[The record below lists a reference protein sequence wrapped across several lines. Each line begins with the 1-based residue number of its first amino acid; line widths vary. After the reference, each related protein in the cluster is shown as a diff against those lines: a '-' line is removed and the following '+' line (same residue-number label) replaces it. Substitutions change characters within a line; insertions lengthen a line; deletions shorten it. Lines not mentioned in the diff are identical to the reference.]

1 MIKSQLPQWKFHH
14 KKVFLRADLNV
25 PLKNGTILNDFRL
38 QSIVPTLN
46 YLLKNNNMIILVTHI
61 GRPKGYDKN
70 LSTELLIPWFK
81 EHHYNIAFAPTI
93 KNVLS
98 TPFQEKCIV
107 LLENVR
113 FFPEEQDPNPLF
125 AKQLAQT
132 ADYYVN
138 DAFGTLHKNDCSITL
153 LPYEFSEN
161 RRTIGFLVEK
171 ELSVLDTLAHNP
183 QKPFI
188 AILGGKK
195 IKEKIPLIKNLLHTT
210 DTILLCPALC
220 FSFLATLNKPFGKSL
235 IEESTFSLCKN
246 IIIEAQDHHV
256 DIVFPQDY
264 QIAENIVDG
273 TLSYT
278 QASQFPSNAIGIS
291 IGPKTVDLFIQKIN
305 AAQTIFFNCAMGFA
319 ERPETRQSTY
329 ALLHAMAK
337 AQGVTVVAGGDT
349 IEAIFTAGVADN
361 IDHLLS
367 GGGAALAYLGGNQL
381 PGLIPFEES

>member
-1 MIKSQLPQWKFHH
+1 MIKSQLSQWKFHS

-25 PLKNGTILNDFRL
+25 PLKNSTILNDFRL

-46 YLLKNNNMIILVTHI
+46 HLLKNNNMIILATHI
-61 GRPKGYDKN
+61 GRPHGYDKN

-81 EHHYNIAFAPTI
+81 EHHYNIVFAPTI
-93 KNVLS
+93 KDILS
-98 TPFQEKCIV
+98 IPFQEKLIV

-113 FFPEEQDPNPLF
+113 FFPGEQDPNPIF

-132 ADYYVN
+132 AHYYVN
-138 DAFGTLHKNDCSITL
+138 DAFGSLHNNDCSITL

-171 ELSVLDTLAHNP
+171 ELKTFDALLHNP

-195 IKEKIPLIKNLLHTT
+195 IKEKIPLIKNLLRTT

-220 FSFLATLNKPFGKSL
+220 FSFLAALHKPFGKSL
-235 IEESTFSLCKN
+235 IDESTFALCKN
-246 IIIEAQDHHV
+246 IIIQAQDHHV
-256 DIVFPQDY
+256 DIMLPHDY
-264 QIAENIVDG
+264 QIAENTLDG

-305 AAQTIFFNCAMGFA
+305 AAQTIFFNCAMGFS

-329 ALLHAMAK
+329 ALLHAMAQ
-337 AQGVTVVAGGDT
+337 AQGVTIVAGGDT
-349 IEAIFTAGVADN
+349 IEATFAAGIADN
-361 IDHLLS
+361 IDHLSS